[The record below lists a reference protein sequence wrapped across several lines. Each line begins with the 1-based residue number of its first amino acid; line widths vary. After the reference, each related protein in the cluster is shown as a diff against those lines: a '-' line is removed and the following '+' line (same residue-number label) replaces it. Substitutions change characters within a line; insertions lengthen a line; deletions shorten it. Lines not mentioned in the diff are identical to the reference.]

1 MNKLARALGSS
12 AVLFFMLL
20 TYLSG
25 AALFML
31 GCGYLTARA
40 GNESAAADYT
50 QTNAFR
56 RTTRESFDALYEAV
70 TTGEPPQGLG
80 GGVA

>member
-1 MNKLARALGSS
+1 MNKLARALSS
-12 AVLFFMLL
+12 AAVLFFMLM

-31 GCGYLTARA
+31 GCGYVTARTD
-40 GNESAAADYT
+40 NKAAASDYT

-56 RTTRESFDALYEAV
+56 RATRESLS
-70 TTGEPPQGLG
+70 LIHI
-80 GGVA
+80 